1 MAVRFLHRAYNSR
14 VPAAAAYG
22 NLTLQNKGLFNA
34 FEEVFFEVF
43 AGNGR
48 VIPHEVIP
56 LSAEAVN

>member
-14 VPAAAAYG
+14 VPAVAAYG

-48 VIPHEVIP
+48 VIPHK
-56 LSAEAVN
+56 